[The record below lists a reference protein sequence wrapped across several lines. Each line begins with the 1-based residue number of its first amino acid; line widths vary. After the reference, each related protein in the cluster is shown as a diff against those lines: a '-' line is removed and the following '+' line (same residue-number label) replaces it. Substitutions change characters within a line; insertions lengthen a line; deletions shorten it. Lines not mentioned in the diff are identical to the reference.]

1 MSMEALLS
9 AGMILQVAFALF
21 TDRQRREMLQTSAP
35 VTACLLVLYGLAAA
49 AWPHTSSVQRYH
61 DAAPRGDG
69 GAAAGG
75 YGTRR
80 SRTSARARILRI

>member
-1 MSMEALLS
+1 MYRVGDFFDPRLDRVYSAEEYSLS
-9 AGMILQVAFALF
+9 CAAN
-21 TDRQRREMLQTSAP
+21 QTA
-35 VTACLLVLYGLAAA
+35 LAAA

-69 GAAAGG
+69 SAAAGG
-75 YGTRR
+75 YVTRR

>member
-1 MSMEALLS
+1 MYRVGDFFDPRLDRVYSAEEYSLS
-9 AGMILQVAFALF
+9 CAAN
-21 TDRQRREMLQTSAP
+21 QTA
-35 VTACLLVLYGLAAA
+35 LAAA

-61 DAAPRGDG
+61 DDAPRGDG

-75 YGTRR
+75 YVIRR

>member
-1 MSMEALLS
+1 MYRVGDFFDPRLDRVYSAEEYSLS
-9 AGMILQVAFALF
+9 CAAN
-21 TDRQRREMLQTSAP
+21 QTA
-35 VTACLLVLYGLAAA
+35 LAAA

-61 DAAPRGDG
+61 DADDAAPRGDG

-75 YGTRR
+75 YVTRR